1 MRRLER
7 SPLLQDSQ
15 KAAILML
22 ALSRQASARLFA
34 QMSHDLADSLS
45 GTRISASQPVRAEVV
60 QEFLS
65 SLGRLADL
73 GPVADLQQLEQVVRD
88 HPRLVMGVM
97 RKTWPGVFRDMLSR
111 RSRRLRHPAKL
122 P

>member
-1 MRRLER
+1 MH
-7 SPLLQDSQ
+7 DSH

-22 ALSRQASARLFA
+22 ALSRQASARLFEE
-34 QMSHDLADSLS
+34 MSHDLADSLS
-45 GTRISASQPVRAEVV
+45 AARVYASPPVRAQVV

-73 GPVADLQQLEQVVRD
+73 GPVADLQQLEQVVHE